1 MTIILILI
9 MEFLVWSALNSW
21 ISWHPEK
28 MKNNDKIVFIDFNR
42 K

>member
-9 MEFLVWSALNSW
+9 MVFLVWSALNSW
-21 ISWHPEK
+21 ISWQPEE
-28 MKNNDKIVFIDFNR
+28 MKNNDKIVFVDFNR